1 MAAGGEGDDALT
13 RGFASGARAGL
24 HLHKEMIHLMSFLDI
39 PTGIMLVK
47 ASAAQF
53 SSEHPQHSE
62 DVSAFVRELDR
73 IMSEL
78 RSAVYARQKA
88 ERGW

>member
-1 MAAGGEGDDALT
+1 MD
-13 RGFASGARAGL
+13 
-24 HLHKEMIHLMSFLDI
+24 FLDI
-39 PTGIMLVK
+39 PTVITLVK
-47 ASAAQF
+47 ARAVQF

-62 DVSAFVRELDR
+62 DVSTFVRELDR

-78 RSAVYARQKA
+78 RTAVYARQKA